1 MHLLSGKR
9 FLGFVGK
16 FAHTQNSVVEEC
28 RKATHRMDG
37 STEVASMMDKRVS
50 YAAGFMRICSI
61 FHSINWCKRT
71 VFSWGQ
77 VEGRLFV
84 DADC

>member
-1 MHLLSGKR
+1 MHLLSSKG

-50 YAAGFMRICSI
+50 YAAGFM
-61 FHSINWCKRT
+61 
-71 VFSWGQ
+71 
-77 VEGRLFV
+77 
-84 DADC
+84 